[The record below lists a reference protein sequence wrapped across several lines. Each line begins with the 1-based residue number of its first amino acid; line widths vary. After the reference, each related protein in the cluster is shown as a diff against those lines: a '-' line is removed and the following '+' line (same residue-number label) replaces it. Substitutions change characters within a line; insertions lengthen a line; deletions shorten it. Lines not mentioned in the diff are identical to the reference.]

1 MPLIRFFLTKIFRN
15 CIEWRPNVPLEGDVL
30 RSWAQMDELWFG
42 KRMFWMTLLCFS
54 PVAPPPLPWT
64 VHIYG
69 ASKNIHPFLDTGDFV
84 AVGSESG
91 AVLIWNVLS
100 HKQEILSSSVSSP
113 VTSVAFIGSTLY
125 SSQSGKIFQWENSN
139 LKESFKFDK
148 KVKITKMTRGSSNTI
163 IGTVQLH
170 HLCDVKVFDDSYL
183 GFFHNLLP
191 PSGGRYL

>member
-1 MPLIRFFLTKIFRN
+1 MVFL
-15 CIEWRPNVPLEGDVL
+15 VG
-30 RSWAQMDELWFG
+30 
-42 KRMFWMTLLCFS
+42 
-54 PVAPPPLPWT
+54 
-64 VHIYG
+64 
-69 ASKNIHPFLDTGDFV
+69 NIHPSLDTGDFV

-148 KVKITKMTRGSSNTI
+148 KVKITKMAKGPSNTI
-163 IGTVQLH
+163 IGTVQFYY
-170 HLCDVKVFDDSYL
+170 VIYVTSE
-183 GFFHNLLP
+183 
-191 PSGGRYL
+191 